1 VDATTVLELLD
12 KVTAALALPTQTLTA
27 KQRKA
32 ATRTRKGM
40 EKVIPTLATLST
52 EHGVSVPKQP
62 TSQMTS
68 NLELSKQLD
77 PVQSKLTALLT
88 LVQDTMDSAGS
99 SSFNTASTLYGML
112 QKVAHRDSQ
121 LKSQLAPVKE
131 FFAYRTP
138 AAKKAHPKQR
148 GKKAALA
155 AEKLA
160 AAQATAGASVSAT
173 PTTPPAATASTSA
186 PVAPSNVVTP
196 HAP

>member
-1 VDATTVLELLD
+1 MSHSKKSETDVGSTVDATTVLELLD

-52 EHGVSVPKQP
+52 EHGVSVP
-62 TSQMTS
+62 
-68 NLELSKQLD
+68 KQLD